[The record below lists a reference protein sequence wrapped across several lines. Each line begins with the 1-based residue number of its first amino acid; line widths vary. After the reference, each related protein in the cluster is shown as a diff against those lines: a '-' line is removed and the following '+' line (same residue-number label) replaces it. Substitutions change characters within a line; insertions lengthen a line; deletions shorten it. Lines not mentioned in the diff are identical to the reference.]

1 MKRSLNTGLY
11 KKTSK
16 CLQMTMLISLMT
28 LFIFSP
34 CAVKKGIL
42 SLAATHTEIKP
53 STEKKETIGISF
65 KQQTLNNSSSSASVS
80 SYRCA
85 STEYITQKD
94 ESGAHQLD
102 PFVFILPDFLFSNK
116 PAEEVVTGSG
126 FPDVKPYAAIV
137 PLFLQ
142 HRNILI

>member
-1 MKRSLNTGLY
+1 MNTVLF

-42 SLAATHTEIKP
+42 SLAAAHTEIKP
-53 STEKKETIGISF
+53 AFDKKEVKGMFFSRYA
-65 KQQTLNNSSSSASVS
+65 LNKSSSSSSVT

-85 STEYITQKD
+85 TNDYITQKD

-102 PFVFILPDFLFSNK
+102 PFVFILPDFLFSEK
-116 PAEEVVTGSG
+116 PVEQILNGSG
-126 FPDVKPYAAIV
+126 IPELKPYATLV